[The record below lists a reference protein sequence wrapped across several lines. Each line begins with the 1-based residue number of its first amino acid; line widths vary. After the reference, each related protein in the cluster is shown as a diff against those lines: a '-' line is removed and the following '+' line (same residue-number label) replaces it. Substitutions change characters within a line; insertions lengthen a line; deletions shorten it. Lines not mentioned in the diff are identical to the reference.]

1 MPKKEQLE
9 KKALNELEKSKKE
22 QEEDERRES
31 ASWNVGSKDS
41 SKAALDAAKEEEKRR
56 KAAEKA
62 TILAEEEANNAG
74 IKKAAGSKLKKK
86 GKDDFDLLNAAL
98 ANAPKTKAQ
107 KEAEAKK
114 KLDEEKKKIE
124 LEARE
129 KKEAQKKAA
138 QDEIRKNEA
147 KGIVM
152 NHTDELLVPINN
164 HLNEEDFD
172 DATGLDAALDLISMG
187 SGSGGSSDHPE
198 KRMKAAYNAYYE
210 YQLPMLKEEYP
221 NLKLSQYK
229 ERIFDKWQKAPENP
243 KNIAKRTS
251 GETVWKMGIDGA
263 IGEAEAI

>member
-1 MPKKEQLE
+1 ME
-9 KKALNELEKSKKE
+9 KKALSDLEKSKKAE
-22 QEEDERRES
+22 EEDQRREA
-31 ASWNVGSKDS
+31 ASWNEGTKDS

-62 TILAEEEANNAG
+62 AILAEEEANNSG

-114 KLDEEKKKIE
+114 KLDDEKKLKE

-129 KKEAQKKAA
+129 RKESQKKAA
-138 QDEIRKNEA
+138 EDEIRKNAA
-147 KGIVM
+147 KGIIM
-152 NHTDELLVPINN
+152 NHTDELMVHINN
-164 HLNEEDFD
+164 HLDEEDFD
-172 DATGLDAALDLISMG
+172 DATGLDAALGLMSMG
-187 SGSGGSSDHPE
+187 STGSADRPE

-210 YQLPMLKEEYP
+210 YQLPIMKSEYP

-229 ERIFDKWQKAPENP
+229 ERIFDNWQKAPENP
-243 KNIAKRTS
+243 KNIAKRS
-251 GETVWKMGIDGA
+251 A
-263 IGEAEAI
+263 IGEVESI